1 MGNLKNWW
9 TEEDKKKFEVK
20 TKMVVQQY
28 SNYVAIDSLHV
39 NGELTLGE
47 NIADFGGIMI
57 AYQAFKKTKQ
67 GKSKEKIDGLTPEQ
81 RFFMSWA
88 NIWRTNYTPE
98 ALKKQV
104 NTNPHSP
111 AMFRANGPIS
121 NMKEFYDAFGI
132 KEGDKM
138 WRAEN
143 ERIKI
148 W

>member
-9 TEEDKKKFEVK
+9 TSEDSSKFSEK
-20 TKMVVQQY
+20 TKMVVNQY
-28 SNYVAIDSLHV
+28 ANYVAIDSLHV

-67 GKSKEKIDGLTPEQ
+67 GQSNEKISGFTPDQ
-81 RFFMSWA
+81 RFFLSWA
-88 NIWRTNYTPE
+88 QIWRTNYTPE
-98 ALKKQV
+98 AMKKQV
-104 NTNPHSP
+104 NTNTHSP

-121 NMKEFYDAFGI
+121 NMQEFYDAFGV
-132 KEGDKM
+132 KKGDKM
-138 WRAEN
+138 WREEN
-143 ERIKI
+143 DRAKV